1 MLFLTLVC
9 CICFLWVL
17 WKRKWKTAHSL
28 PPALSGKLPLI
39 GHIHHFLGDTT
50 QIFETLRKIT
60 EECDEKGGVITL
72 SIGPMTLYG
81 ITDIDDCATIANT
94 SYKKAFYYDFSKPLV
109 GEGIFSADV
118 PKWKLHRKLLN
129 PALNVQILNGYMG
142 IFNNQSKKLVE
153 DLAVEVGKGPFD
165 QFRYLLLNNLETVF
179 QTLTCDGDGYT
190 PLNVEYVESVQ
201 NILNILT
208 TKFLRVWFHI
218 PFVYYFSEH
227 RKAEL
232 RCLKIIHDMSNRMI
246 VKRKEKLKNMV
257 QNNCY
262 QNDSGKSKPLI
273 DLMLQLAD
281 DDGLTDQEIREN
293 IDTFLIAGFDTLSS
307 ALTCIFATLGSYPD
321 VQNRAYEEV
330 LEIFNDPDKD
340 VDKNDL
346 PKLVY
351 VEAVIK
357 ETMRLYPMAFGVAR
371 CTDTEVKLKNYIVP
385 AGTNCLLG
393 FWSMHRQ
400 SIWGSDAHQFRP
412 ERWLNPDTLPK
423 NPNAYAP
430 FSIGKRNC
438 IGKSYAMMSMKVL
451 VAHVLHRYR
460 ITADVSK
467 MKMKLDAVLKPAS
480 GYDISLENRI

>member
-17 WKRKWKTAHSL
+17 WKRKWKTAYSL

-109 GEGIFSADV
+109 GEGIFSAD
-118 PKWKLHRKLLN
+118 
-129 PALNVQILNGYMG
+129 
-142 IFNNQSKKLVE
+142 E
-153 DLAVEVGKGPFD
+153 
-165 QFRYLLLNNLETVF
+165 
-179 QTLTCDGDGYT
+179 TLTCDGDGYT

-346 PKLVY
+346 LKLVY

-371 CTDTEVKLKNYIVP
+371 CTDTEVKLKNYTVP